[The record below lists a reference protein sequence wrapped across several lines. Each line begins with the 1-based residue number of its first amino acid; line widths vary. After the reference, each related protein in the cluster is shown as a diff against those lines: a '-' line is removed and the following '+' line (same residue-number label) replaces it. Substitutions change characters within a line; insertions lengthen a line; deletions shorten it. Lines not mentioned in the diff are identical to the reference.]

1 MRGIH
6 ESELVDVKN
15 FALALLGCRLWRPLV
30 WCGGGGRVLLGFALC
45 RVVFFCVF
53 RFAAFRCLQYMK
65 SSSSCMSLLDPLYEI
80 SPMKK
85 DRHRVGR
92 IQMLKSC
99 FSNLTV
105 YCYEVKD
112 WRSKHTR
119 GSYYETCG

>member
-1 MRGIH
+1 
-6 ESELVDVKN
+6 
-15 FALALLGCRLWRPLV
+15 
-30 WCGGGGRVLLGFALC
+30 
-45 RVVFFCVF
+45 
-53 RFAAFRCLQYMK
+53 MK